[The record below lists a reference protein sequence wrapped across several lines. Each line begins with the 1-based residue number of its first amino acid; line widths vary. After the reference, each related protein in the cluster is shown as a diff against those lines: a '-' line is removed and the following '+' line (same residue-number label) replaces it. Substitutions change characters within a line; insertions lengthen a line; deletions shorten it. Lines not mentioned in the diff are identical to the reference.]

1 MVLLKEYL
9 NMLAAVDN
17 PTPAG
22 RAGSFISMIGSSS
35 TKVQV
40 EFEIIC
46 RRLRRR
52 VLEAVARERY
62 GDEAVRII
70 RLLLEEGKMNAEQV
84 RGLKILFED
93 HNHNRFL

>member
-1 MVLLKEYL
+1 MALTKEYL
-9 NMLAAVDN
+9 GILAATDN
-17 PTPAG
+17 PTSAG
-22 RAGSFISMIGSSS
+22 RTGSFLSIVGNSS
-35 TKVQV
+35 TKVHV

-52 VLEAVARERY
+52 ILEAVARERY

-84 RGLKILFED
+84 GS
-93 HNHNRFL
+93 

>member
-1 MVLLKEYL
+1 MQALNEYIGI
-9 NMLAAVDN
+9 LAGADN
-17 PTPAG
+17 PSPAG
-22 RAGSFISMIGSSS
+22 RSSSFLSTAGSGAS
-35 TKVQV
+35 KVFV

-70 RLLLEEGKMNAEQV
+70 RLLLEHGKMSGDQV
-84 RGLKILFED
+84 RFCIESFFKAS
-93 HNHNRFL
+93 